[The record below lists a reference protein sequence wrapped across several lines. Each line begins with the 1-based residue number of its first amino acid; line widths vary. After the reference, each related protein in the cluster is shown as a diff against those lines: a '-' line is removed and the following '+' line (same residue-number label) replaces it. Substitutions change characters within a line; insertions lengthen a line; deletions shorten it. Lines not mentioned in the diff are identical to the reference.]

1 MSTGGSRKVPLCLQV
16 ENFCP
21 NYWLQKK
28 CTIRKNGNT
37 HVQKR
42 GTPFHKSHHT
52 IQRLKI

>member
-42 GTPFHKSHHT
+42 GGHLSIKVIILYSD
-52 IQRLKI
+52 